1 MELYQLLSGVAVREC
16 HADPTSEIPHIVSD
30 SRRAGE
36 GCMFLCLRGVRT
48 DGHRFIRQA
57 KEKGAS
63 VVVIVTHL
71 HASWRRLPLICNRHR
86 D

>member
-30 SRRAGE
+30 SRRANE

-57 KEKGAS
+57 
-63 VVVIVTHL
+63 
-71 HASWRRLPLICNRHR
+71 
-86 D
+86 